1 MPVRYILSSVS
12 KIKHIFSVIHY
23 TLYGTVCFQF
33 TDFPCD
39 DWENIHF
46 VLLSSSNRKYELG
59 NKTMVCAVCLSLFLL
74 VQIMA
79 CGLVSAKPLSAP
91 KMWYYQLEPSNKFQW
106 NFKRNSYVFIQENAF
121 ENVIWE
127 MATTLSRLQ
136 WVKRPRVHWRCLGL
150 ARWGLSVVENIVL
163 CVF

>member
-1 MPVRYILSSVS
+1 M
-12 KIKHIFSVIHY
+12 FSVYRFPLWWLGEYSLCFIIIIKSEVWTIIHG
-23 TLYGTVCFQF
+23 LG
-33 TDFPCD
+33 
-39 DWENIHF
+39 
-46 VLLSSSNRKYELG
+46 LG

-79 CGLVSAKPLSAP
+79 CGLVGAKPLSAP